1 MTSHPFL
8 DGTPKQLL
16 IGGRWVDAQGG
27 ETFETRNPATGAL
40 LATIAAASAADVD
53 RAVASAREAFETGP
67 WPRFNPSE
75 RQRVLLRLAD
85 LLERDIEL
93 FAQLDTLEM
102 GAPIRRTR
110 GGAAMLV
117 DLLRYYAGMARAIQG
132 ETATTADPSLFAC
145 TLREPV
151 GVCGAI
157 IPWNGPLWASIL
169 KLGPVL
175 ATGCTLVLKPAEVA
189 SLAPLLLGRL
199 TEKAGVPAGVFNIV
213 TGTGA
218 IAGAALAAH
227 PGVDKLSFTGSDA
240 TGRAVVAASA
250 GNLKRL
256 SLELG
261 GKSPHIIFADADIP
275 KAAAAAVV
283 AAFGNSGQVCSAGTR
298 LFVAREIHDDFTA
311 EVARLAGELRIGDGM
326 DIATDL
332 GPLVSGRQLDRVCGH
347 MDDARAAGAGTL
359 SGGGRLTGDGYD
371 AGFFFPPTVLTGAT
385 DDMRAVREEIF
396 GPVLATL
403 PFDDEA
409 EVIRR
414 ANATPFGLGAGV
426 WTRDVGR
433 AHRMGRALRAGSV
446 WVNCYN
452 AIDPAVPSGGIKAS
466 GYGREYGR
474 QHLEEHL
481 QTKSLWI
488 GID

>member
-1 MTSHPFL
+1 MTAHPFL
-8 DGTPKQLL
+8 DGAAKRLW
-16 IGGRWVDAQGG
+16 IGGRWVEADGG
-27 ETFETRNPATGAL
+27 ATFETRNPATGAL
-40 LATIAAASAADVD
+40 LATVAAAGSVDVE
-53 RAVASAREAFETGP
+53 RAVAAAREAFANGP
-67 WPRFNPSE
+67 WPRFSPSD

-85 LLERDIEL
+85 LLERDTEL

-132 ETATTADPSLFAC
+132 ETATPSDPGLFAC
-145 TLREPV
+145 TLREPI

-175 ATGCTLVLKPAEVA
+175 ATGCTLVLKPAEDA

-199 TEKAGVPAGVFNIV
+199 AEEAGVPPGVFNIV

-218 IAGAALAAH
+218 VAGAALAAS

-261 GKSPHIIFADADIP
+261 GKSPHIVFADADLA
-275 KAAAAAVV
+275 KAAAATVT

-298 LFVAREIHDDFTA
+298 LFVERAIHDEFAA
-311 EVARLAGELRIGDGM
+311 EVARLAAELRIGDGLETS
-326 DIATDL
+326 TDL
-332 GPLVSGRQLDRVCGH
+332 GPLVSARQLDRVCGH
-347 MDDARAAGAGTL
+347 MDDARRAGAGVL
-359 SGGGRLTGDGYD
+359 SGGERLTGGLFD
-371 AGFFFPPTVLTGAT
+371 AGHFFPPTVLAGAT

-403 PFDDEA
+403 AFDDEA
-409 EVIRR
+409 EVTRR

-433 AHRMGRALRAGSV
+433 AHRMGRALQAGSV

-452 AIDPAVPSGGIKAS
+452 TIDPAVPSGGIKAS
-466 GYGREYGR
+466 GYGREYGPH
-474 QHLEEHL
+474 HLEEHL